1 MLKWV
6 AHFLSRYAYAWL
18 WLTAHCITEASDLND
33 ILHARLWLTS
43 HCFTEANDLNDILRA
58 RLWLTWHCFRAANDP
73 NDMHFAAVD
82 TDQAASCFED
92 VK

>member
-18 WLTAHCITEASDLND
+18 WLTAHCITEASDLNG
-33 ILHARLWLTS
+33 ILH
-43 HCFTEANDLNDILRA
+43 A